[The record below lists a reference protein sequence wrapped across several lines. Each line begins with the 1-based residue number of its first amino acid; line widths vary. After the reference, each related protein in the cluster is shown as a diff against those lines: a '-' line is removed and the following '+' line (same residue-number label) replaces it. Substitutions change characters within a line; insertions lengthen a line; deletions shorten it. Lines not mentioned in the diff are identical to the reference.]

1 MVKCKNEKKIKSAN
15 EEIRVQKFM
24 TKRII
29 DKNVKCKKE
38 KSQKGSIKNVKMQYG
53 KNGKM

>member
-1 MVKCKNEKKIKSAN
+1 
-15 EEIRVQKFM
+15 M

-38 KSQKGSIKNVKMQYG
+38 KTKKKRNIKNVKMQYG
-53 KNGKM
+53 KKWKKCKPRKYKK